1 MFVEDNMEKTNTKD
15 INLIYQ
21 AVVSIYVQLSRIR
34 HIESEDI
41 ETIDTLLTSLLGNEL
56 RFSMNHSSTKNILSI
71 RQATN
76 ILKMCLHETDKFKL
90 LLTLF
95 SIVYMKKKFEI
106 IGSLE
111 LIKFVDLLY
120 IDIKIYEQLL
130 DILEGKSNAIELDVI
145 PFIREKDFSTFKN
158 FLVFGEKDSCDV
170 FIKPFSN
177 CNLVVLMIKDFTLVG
192 TQKSNEFYLN
202 DLPLI
207 KNEFYLM
214 NTADKLSYR
223 NFSDSKTQL
232 TYDDITSLYQ
242 LHMHQQKQSIRIPYE
257 DTSVWINYSGA
268 KLTADPG
275 STSVLV
281 NKKLIKQPERIAID
295 DVLIIEKDFSGKK
308 LLLEKDQLS
317 FSVDSITSV
326 YVNYSDSFFKIA
338 NKHTSDTILKITK
351 DNKSVFIQPASKQ
364 KTVFVNNT
372 VLSGKQEFSFNT
384 DVISHENQTF
394 KINRFFD
401 ILKVDFEIK
410 NITVENIYHE
420 FDKGQ
425 TIALENINFELNKGE
440 LLAIMG
446 PSGSGKTTLLKTFTG
461 EILPKQAKVLVDGF
475 DFYRNFAAFQKH
487 IGYVPQDDLLFA
499 NLTVYQN
506 LYYCA
511 RLRIPHLR
519 NREDIDKRIDN
530 ILRQIGLYEKKH
542 LRVGDLMNK
551 LLSGGQRKRLNIAL
565 ELLADPQVIILDEPT
580 SGLSSK
586 DSENLLEMLNDLR
599 DQGKIIIATI
609 HQPNPEIYQN
619 FDKLLF
625 LDKGGVQVYFGS
637 TKKAFNFFNKEL
649 QTIVFNKS
657 SLETKKK
664 LRMPEFFF
672 DIIEY
677 SEPLI
682 STNITDTEIRV
693 QRKFPPFY
701 WKNKYKKQKL
711 LEIINQSEDDENEKI
726 GVNSRIAETKLTI
739 KDNIMQFYYVFTRNL
754 INKLTNRLNIIV
766 TFIASPMLAILVS
779 LILRNV
785 NENGEYIFGDN
796 TNMPTFIFISVII
809 FIFLGLSNSLDELL
823 SEKRIISRERKM
835 NIKVLYVLI
844 SKNITLSIFNIIQV
858 MLYVFI
864 SCSILEIRNIYSV
877 YVLFL
882 FLAGMSGFTI
892 GLIAS
897 AVLDDRS
904 ALINVLPIVLIPQIM
919 FAGAV
924 IKFEDMNPF
933 LRIRQGASVPEF
945 CEIIS
950 SRWLFEGLAVAQ
962 AELNYYDKNM
972 NRLSLA
978 RKNAKDYR
986 TKSKLLNESFQF
998 SSKHSENLF
1007 RNTEINNWVDSE
1019 NSKYL
1024 NRNRNYFM
1032 ATKMKIFNK
1041 EYNKY
1046 FINILVILI
1055 YSLVFNLIAFI
1066 MVRRRF

>member
-1 MFVEDNMEKTNTKD
+1 MEKTNSKD

-34 HIESEDI
+34 HIEADDI
-41 ETIDTLLTSLLGNEL
+41 ETIDSLLTSLLGKEL
-56 RFSMNHSSTKNILSI
+56 RFSFHHSSTKNILSM

-130 DILEGKSNAIELDVI
+130 DILEEKSNAIEINII
-145 PFIREKDFSTFKN
+145 PFIREREISIFKN
-158 FLVFGEKDSCDV
+158 FLVFGEKDTCDV
-170 FIKPFSN
+170 YIKPFSN
-177 CNLVVLMIKDFTLVG
+177 CNLVVLMIKDFTLIG
-192 TQKSNEFYLN
+192 CQKSNELYLN
-202 DLPLI
+202 KLPLI

-214 NTADKLSYR
+214 KKSDTLSYKNSLGSR
-223 NFSDSKTQL
+223 TNLSYSE
-232 TYDDITSLYQ
+232 ISSLYQ
-242 LHMHQQKQSIRIPYE
+242 LHTQQQKQSIRIPYE
-257 DTSVWINYSGA
+257 DTSVWINYDGA

-275 STSVLV
+275 STSILV
-281 NKKLIKQPERIAID
+281 NKKLISKPERISID
-295 DVLIIEKDFSGKK
+295 DILMLDRELTGHD
-308 LLLEKDQLS
+308 LLLKRDSLDLS
-317 FSVDSITSV
+317 TDSITNV
-326 YVNYSDSFFKIA
+326 YVNFAESFFKIA
-338 NKHTSDTILKITK
+338 NKNSSDTIVKITK
-351 DNKSVFIQPASKQ
+351 DSNDVYIQPSGKQ
-364 KTVFVNNT
+364 IPVFVNNT
-372 VLSGKQEFSFNT
+372 LLKEKTTFSFNT
-384 DVISHENQTF
+384 DVITYENSSF
-394 KINRFFD
+394 KINRYFD

-410 NITVENIYHE
+410 KINVENIYHE

-425 TIALENINFELNKGE
+425 TVALENINFELEKGE

-446 PSGSGKTTLLKTFTG
+446 PSGSGKTTLLKTLTG
-461 EILPKQAKVLVDGF
+461 EIVPKQAKVLIDEF
-475 DFYRNFAAFQKH
+475 DFYKNFAAFQKH

-519 NREDIDKRIDN
+519 NREEIDKRIDN
-530 ILRQIGLYEKKH
+530 ILRQIGLYDKKD

-565 ELLADPQVIILDEPT
+565 ELLADPQIIILDEPT

-637 TKKAFNFFNKEL
+637 TERAFHFFDKEL
-649 QTIVFNKS
+649 QSIVFNKA

-664 LRMPEFFF
+664 LRMPEYFF

-682 STNITDTEIRV
+682 STNITDTEITI

-701 WKNKYKKQKL
+701 WKNKFKKQKL
-711 LEIINQSEDDENEKI
+711 LEIIRQSQEEDDHETVNIDNKI
-726 GVNSRIAETKLTI
+726 SETKLTV
-739 KDNIMQFYYVFTRNL
+739 KDNLMQFYYVFTRNL
-754 INKLTNRLNIIV
+754 INKLTNKLNIIV
-766 TFIASPMLAILVS
+766 TFVASPMLALLVS
-779 LILRNV
+779 LILRNI
-785 NENGEYIFGDN
+785 NENGDYVFGDN
-796 TNMPTFIFISVII
+796 TNMPTFIFISIII

-858 MLYVFI
+858 VLYVFI
-864 SCSILEIRNIYSV
+864 SCFILEIRNIYSV
-877 YVLFL
+877 YILFL

-897 AVLDDRS
+897 AMLDDRS

-924 IKFEDMNPF
+924 IKFEDMNPY
-933 LRIRQGASVPEF
+933 LRIRTNASVPEF

-962 AELNYYDKNM
+962 AELNFYDKNM

-978 RKNAKDYR
+978 RKQAENYR
-986 TKSKLLNESFQF
+986 TKSRLLNESFQF
-998 SSKHSENLF
+998 SSKYPENQY
-1007 RNTEINNWVDSE
+1007 RNSEINNWVDSE

-1024 NRNRNYFM
+1024 NRKSNFFM
-1032 ATKMKIFNK
+1032 APKMRVFNK

-1046 FINILVILI
+1046 MINILVILI
-1055 YSLVFNLIAFI
+1055 YSLLFNLIAFI

>member
-1 MFVEDNMEKTNTKD
+1 M
-15 INLIYQ
+15 
-21 AVVSIYVQLSRIR
+21 
-34 HIESEDI
+34 
-41 ETIDTLLTSLLGNEL
+41 
-56 RFSMNHSSTKNILSI
+56 
-71 RQATN
+71 
-76 ILKMCLHETDKFKL
+76 
-90 LLTLF
+90 
-95 SIVYMKKKFEI
+95 
-106 IGSLE
+106 
-111 LIKFVDLLY
+111 
-120 IDIKIYEQLL
+120 
-130 DILEGKSNAIELDVI
+130 I
-145 PFIREKDFSTFKN
+145 PFVREKDFSTFKN
-158 FLVFGEKDSCDV
+158 FLVFGEKPACDV
-170 FIKPFSN
+170 FIKPYSN

-192 TQKSNEFYLN
+192 TQKSNEFFLN
-202 DLPLI
+202 DLPLM

-214 NTADKLSYR
+214 KDMDILNYK
-223 NFSDSKTQL
+223 NFREETTRL
-232 TYDDITSLYQ
+232 THAEIASLYG
-242 LHMHQQKQSIRIPYE
+242 LHMQQQKQTIRIPYE
-257 DTSVWINYSGA
+257 DTSVWINFDGA

-275 STSVLV
+275 STSILV
-281 NKKLIKQPERIAID
+281 NKALISQPERVAID
-295 DVLIIEKDFSGKK
+295 DLLVIDKEFQGRD
-308 LLLEKDQLS
+308 LLLNKDSLN
-317 FSVDSITSV
+317 FSAESITSV
-326 YVNYSDSFFKIA
+326 YVNYTDSFFKIA
-338 NKHTSDTILKITK
+338 NKQSSDTILKITNDK
-351 DNKSVFIQPASKQ
+351 ELVFIQPISKQ
-364 KTVFVNNT
+364 KTVFINNT
-372 VLSGKQEFSFNT
+372 ALLEKKSFSFNT
-384 DVISHENQTF
+384 DVISHGNQSF
-394 KINRFFD
+394 KINRYFD

-410 NITVENIYHE
+410 QISVENIYHE

-425 TIALENINFELNKGE
+425 TIALENINFDLCKGE

-446 PSGSGKTTLLKTFTG
+446 TSGSGKTTLLKTFTG
-461 EILPKQAKVLVDGF
+461 EIFPKQAKVLIDGF
-475 DFYRNFAAFQKH
+475 DFYKNFAAFQKH

-511 RLRIPHLR
+511 RLRIPHLK

-530 ILRQIGLYEKKH
+530 ILRQIGLYDKKH

-637 TKKAFNFFNKEL
+637 TDKAFNFFEKEL
-649 QTIVFNKS
+649 QTIVFNRS
-657 SLETKKK
+657 SLETKKE
-664 LRMPEFFF
+664 LRMPEYFF

-677 SEPLI
+677 TEPLI

-711 LEIINQSEDDENEKI
+711 LEIINQTGEEQDDDDRL
-726 GVNSRIAETKLTI
+726 NSTITETKLTL

-754 INKLTNRLNIIV
+754 KNKLTNRLNIIV

-779 LILRNV
+779 LILRNI
-785 NENGEYIFGDN
+785 NENGNYVFGDN

-864 SCSILEIRNIYSV
+864 SCFILEIRNIHSMYI
-877 YVLFL
+877 LFL

-924 IKFEDMNPF
+924 IKFEDMNPY
-933 LRIRQGASVPEF
+933 LRIRPGASVPEF

-978 RKNAKDYR
+978 RKNAEDYR

-998 SSKHSENLF
+998 SSKNPENRF

-1046 FINILVILI
+1046 FINILVILF
-1055 YSLVFNLIAFI
+1055 YSLLFNTIAFI